1 MTASVARASHSLMFS
16 KRKIKQRLCTG
27 TSRSLSRTRWSRLL
41 PSSDLRFA
49 LGRPKFQTRSPN
61 GSLRLT
67 IFRLTSSEQTTKF
80 PDHSALLKWQR
91 KTFDRPNYT
100 LFQASAR
107 NVRHANFCKFV
118 AFSTLLR
125 TRTVHS
131 EVSFIIFFFSFI
143 PDSLFFT
150 VLFVV
155 TFERLAKTFQFLK
168 MIHSSSSRSY
178 FNLLFIY
185 TIACDARKYKSS
197 EI

>member
-1 MTASVARASHSLMFS
+1 MTASVACASHSLMFS

-41 PSSDLRFA
+41 PSRDLRFA
-49 LGRPKFQTRSPN
+49 LGRPKFQTGSPN

-131 EVSFIIFFFSFI
+131 EVSFIIFFFQLYPRLPIFYCSFCGN
-143 PDSLFFT
+143 FW
-150 VLFVV
+150 
-155 TFERLAKTFQFLK
+155 K
-168 MIHSSSSRSY
+168 
-178 FNLLFIY
+178 
-185 TIACDARKYKSS
+185 ARKNIPVFENDSQQLFKIIFQSPFHLHHCVRRT
-197 EI
+197 